1 MATEYVDAGTA
12 IPYAALSMSAGK
24 APPVA
29 KGVNFE
35 RILNARDEPHN
46 WLTYYGAYDANRYSP
61 LDQINASNVGKLK
74 PEWVFQAG
82 QSGLAV
88 GRNDVRLR
96 GFPAGR
102 RRGHVRLRMGRPVSG
117 LSTRRPG
124 PSYGATGTPPRST
137 CRCAAATSTA
147 GSPSPRGRSS

>member
-1 MATEYVDAGTA
+1 MATEEYVDAGSA
-12 IPYAALSMSAGK
+12 IPYAALSMAPGK

-35 RILNARDEPHN
+35 RILNARAEPQN

-82 QSGLAV
+82 NLGL
-88 GRNDVRLR
+88 R
-96 GFPAGR
+96 
-102 RRGHVRLRMGRPVSG
+102 S
-117 LSTRRPG
+117 
-124 PSYGATGTPPRST
+124 GATTY
-137 CRCAAATSTA
+137 AFEA
-147 GSPSPRGRSS
+147 SPLV